1 MCVCVGVRVHTYG
14 DQKVV
19 LNTPEL
25 ELQVVLRPMTRV
37 LGTLVLYRRT
47 DP

>member
-1 MCVCVGVRVHTYG
+1 MCVCVGVRAYTYG

-19 LNTPEL
+19 LDTLEL
-25 ELQVVLRPMTRV
+25 ELQVILRPMTRV

-47 DP
+47 YP